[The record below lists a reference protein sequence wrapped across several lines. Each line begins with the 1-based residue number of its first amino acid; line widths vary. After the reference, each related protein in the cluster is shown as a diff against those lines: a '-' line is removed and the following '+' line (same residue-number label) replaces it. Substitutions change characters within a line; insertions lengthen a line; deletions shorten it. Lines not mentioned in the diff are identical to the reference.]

1 MTALV
6 EAGGMKRCAPAALD
20 GLYEVEGRVTDRK
33 PQVYKPE
40 KAVDR
45 WQPFRRPH
53 ECSAFELRWRSP
65 LG

>member
-20 GLYEVEGRVTDRK
+20 GLYEVEGQVADRK
-33 PQVYKPE
+33 PPVSKPE

-45 WQPFRRPH
+45 SQPFRRPH
-53 ECSAFELRWRSP
+53 ER
-65 LG
+65 